1 MATDM
6 ADIYQIEAQAILE
19 GFQLAWE
26 KGFRR
31 VEVESDNVMLI
42 KSLQGG
48 LATVNNVKEIRM
60 IHRYCFKNWRINFR
74 HIQRGNNK
82 VVDCLAKVAK
92 GDLDR

>member
-6 ADIYQIEAQAILE
+6 ADIYQIEAQAVLE

-42 KSLQGG
+42 KSLQSG

-60 IHRYCFKNWRINFR
+60 IH
-74 HIQRGNNK
+74 
-82 VVDCLAKVAK
+82 
-92 GDLDR
+92 